1 MVTKVA
7 KLHVGNP
14 QEVEI
19 PPSVTVTRF
28 RVVPR
33 LNNGRIE
40 LHYENLPEDSRIEH
54 PKPEKPKH

>member
-19 PPSVTVTRF
+19 PPSVTATLL

-33 LNNGRIE
+33 LVNGRIE
-40 LHYENLPEDSRIEH
+40 LHWENLPEDSRITH
-54 PKPEKPKH
+54 PKPDRSKP